1 MWRSAVAAAI
11 LLPATALIAAGP
23 TVTAGAATRSAHAVA
38 TSAGDDADTATDPA
52 SLVHPLDGTGTG
64 SVSPGT
70 VGEFPGA
77 DLPFG
82 MIQWSPDTT
91 PNAVQSGGGYDV
103 SDSRIGGFS
112 LTHLS
117 GTGCPSY
124 QDVPILP
131 TVGAV
136 GAAPE
141 SASQP
146 FSHHEEE
153 AAPGRYRVE
162 LNPGPSAIDM
172 SLAVTTRTGIAQVT
186 FPQGAQSNLL
196 FKVGGSINPVSGDQ
210 VRIVGNDEVEGQV
223 TSGQF
228 CGTGNNYTVHFV
240 AQFEH
245 PFTAHGTWTTAGVDT
260 GAGDCTGTS
269 CGAYVS
275 FDTNAADA
283 ASRTI
288 TMKVALSFVSTP
300 DAAANLAAEDPG
312 WSLAHVADQATAR
325 WNQVLGRIDAAGGTA
340 AEEHTFYTALYH
352 SLLFPNVVSDDNGD
366 YDGDGG
372 HTAKVDPGHH
382 DEYADFSEWD
392 IYRSEVQLISLL
404 SPSAS
409 SDMVQSLVDDAEQNG
424 WLPKWAIVGGDESQM
439 NGDSAD
445 PIIADAYAM
454 GATHFDATAALA
466 AMVKGASEN
475 ETGHGLEIERQY
487 LSQYLSQHYVNAG
500 SLDLT
505 SIDYSIGGSVTLEY
519 AIDDFAIAQ
528 LAESLHK
535 TSTTAEMASR
545 AANWE
550 YEFDPATGYI
560 QARGTDGSFPPGA
573 AFETSQFE
581 PGGQTGFEEGNAIQ
595 YTWSVPQDLSAL
607 ASLMG
612 GDAAAT
618 KALTTYFSSFNATR
632 YQPYDWSGN
641 EPSEW
646 APWEFDAFG
655 APEDTQST
663 VRSIVNDEYADAPVD
678 EPGNDDLGAL
688 SSWYVWG
695 AMGLFPITPG
705 TATLALASPLFPSVR
720 ILLPD
725 GHRLVENAQ
734 GAAASRPYIRAL
746 TVHGVARPTS
756 AGDSCA
762 SASNASAGATT
773 AGQWNLPWLP
783 ASVIKT
789 GGTLDFTLSA
799 EPDASWG
806 AAPNDALPSYATGQ
820 LPAVAYSVP
829 SGALAVGAG
838 APTTLQLGAASAD
851 AKAVTVLWHAVSLPA
866 GVTVTPSSGTLTS
879 SSCGAPSPDLTS
891 LQVSA
896 ANPGT
901 YPIDI
906 TFHAASGA
914 TLPPVVVDVTA
925 AG

>member
-1 MWRSAVAAAI
+1 MVLLAAA
-11 LLPATALIAAGP
+11 LTWAAPAAAGASTGTTHLIAG
-23 TVTAGAATRSAHAVA
+23 TDEATTKV
-38 TSAGDDADTATDPA
+38 TDPA
-52 SLVHPLDGTGTG
+52 ALVHPLDGTGTG
-64 SVSPGT
+64 SVTPGT

-103 SDSRIGGFS
+103 SDTNIEGLS

-146 FSHHEEE
+146 FSHQHEE
-153 AAPGRYRVE
+153 AAPGRYQVE
-162 LNPGPSAIDM
+162 LAPGPSPIDV
-172 SLAVTTRTGIAQVT
+172 SLAVTTRTGIARVT
-186 FPQGAQSNLL
+186 FPQGSQSNLL
-196 FKVGGSINPVSGDQ
+196 FKVDGSVNPVSADQ
-210 VRIVGNDEVEGQV
+210 VRVVGDDEVEGQV

-240 AQFEH
+240 AAFEQ
-245 PFTAHGTWTTAGVDT
+245 PFTAHGTWTGAGVDAGS
-260 GAGDCTGTS
+260 GACTGTS

-275 FDTNAADA
+275 FDTDSADA
-283 ASRTI
+283 ARRTVA
-288 TMKVALSFVSTP
+288 MKVALSFVSTQ
-300 DAAANLAAEDPG
+300 DAVDNLAAEDSG
-312 WSLAHVADQATAR
+312 WSLSHVADQATAR
-325 WNQVLGRIDAAGGTA
+325 WNAVLDRIDAAGGTP

-352 SLLFPNVVSDDNGD
+352 SLLFPNVVSDDNGR
-366 YDGDGG
+366 YVGFGG
-372 HTAKVDPGHH
+372 HSETVGAGHSA
-382 DEYADFSEWD
+382 EYADFSEWD
-392 IYRSEVQLISLL
+392 IYRSEVQLVSLL
-404 SPSAS
+404 DPGAA
-409 SDMVQSLVDDAEQNG
+409 SDMVQSLVDDATQNG

-454 GATHFDATAALA
+454 GATHFDTSAALRD
-466 AMVKGASEN
+466 MVKGATEN

-487 LSQYLSQHYVNAG
+487 LSQYLSQHYVNAA

-519 AIDDFAIAQ
+519 AIDDFTIAQ
-528 LAESLHK
+528 LAESLHNS
-535 TSTTAEMASR
+535 STATEMEQR

-550 YEFDPATGYI
+550 YEFDPATGYVG
-560 QARGTDGSFPPGA
+560 ARGPDGSFPPGA

-618 KALTTYFSSFNATR
+618 KALKTYFTSLNATR

-663 VRSIVNDEYADAPVD
+663 VRAIVDDEYADAPVD

-695 AMGLFPITPG
+695 ALGLFPITPG

-720 ILLPD
+720 IELPD
-725 GHRLVENAQ
+725 GHRLVENAP

-746 TVHGVARPTS
+746 SVHGVTKPATASSSCTSGTS
-756 AGDSCA
+756 ASTA
-762 SASNASAGATT
+762 SSGAAP

-799 EPDASWG
+799 HADPSWG
-806 AAPNDALPSYATGQ
+806 ADPADAPPSYTAGQ
-820 LPAVAYSVP
+820 VPAVGYSVP
-829 SGALAVGAG
+829 SGALAVTAG
-838 APTTLQLGAASAD
+838 QPATFQLGAASASGREE
-851 AKAVTVLWHAVSLPA
+851 TVAWHATALPA

-879 SSCGAPSPDLTS
+879 SSCGQPVPAPES
-891 LQVSA
+891 LHVTA
-896 ANPGT
+896 AIAGT
-901 YPIDI
+901 YPVDI
-906 TFHAASGA
+906 TLHSASGEN
-914 TLPPVVVDVTA
+914 LPPVVVDVTA
-925 AG
+925 GG